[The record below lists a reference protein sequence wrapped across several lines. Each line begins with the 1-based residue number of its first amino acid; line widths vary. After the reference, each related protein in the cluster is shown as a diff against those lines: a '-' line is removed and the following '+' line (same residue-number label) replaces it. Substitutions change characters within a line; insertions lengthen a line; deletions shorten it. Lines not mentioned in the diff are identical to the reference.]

1 MHYSA
6 GTDFGCMDSA
16 CQRFQP
22 ASSAA
27 EVGRTGSTAAR
38 TIATGPMPS
47 CSEAA
52 ATTVLFAAKWAD
64 FTGP

>member
-1 MHYSA
+1 
-6 GTDFGCMDSA
+6 MDSA